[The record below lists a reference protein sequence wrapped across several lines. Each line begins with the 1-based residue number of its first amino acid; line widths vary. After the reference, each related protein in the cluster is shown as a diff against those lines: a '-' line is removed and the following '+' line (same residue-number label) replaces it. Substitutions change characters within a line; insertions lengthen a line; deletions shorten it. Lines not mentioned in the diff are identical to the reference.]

1 MKRNLVIAAAGMLCL
16 GSTSGAWAQ
25 SVQSNL
31 KLNCTVS
38 GVYADGTRVSGSGTE
53 DISVEV
59 RPASLAAPA
68 SNDIRVTANGRSYQA
83 TLLRSTP
90 TQLAFSYASDA
101 VVDGVAQTLA
111 LTYEIRLDQSRLKR
125 TVMALFS
132 NQAGNTLT
140 AEGNCVRP
148 GVAAAGAAA
157 PAATATTPDWVVELR
172 RKLKE
177 CNSKD
182 PLSAVTCTERV
193 QGRLCA
199 NRSIKVPEC
208 EGK

>member
-1 MKRNLVIAAAGMLCL
+1 MKIFFIAAAGVLCF
-16 GSTSGAWAQ
+16 GSTAASAQ
-25 SVQSNL
+25 STHSGL
-31 KLNCTVS
+31 RLNCNVS
-38 GVYADGTRVSGSGTE
+38 GVYADGTRVSGSGAE
-53 DISVEV
+53 DIAVDI
-59 RPASLAAPA
+59 RPSSLAAPA
-68 SNDIRVTANGRSYQA
+68 ASDIRISANGRSYQA

-101 VVDGVAQTLA
+101 VVDGVAQTLT

-125 TVMALFS
+125 TVMSLFS
-132 NQAGNTLT
+132 HQAGNTHV

-148 GVAAAGAAA
+148 GAAVAA
-157 PAATATTPDWVVELR
+157 PAATPAATTATPGWVLELR

-177 CNSKD
+177 CNAKD
-182 PLSAVTCTERV
+182 PVSAVSCTERV
-193 QGRLCA
+193 QGRFCV